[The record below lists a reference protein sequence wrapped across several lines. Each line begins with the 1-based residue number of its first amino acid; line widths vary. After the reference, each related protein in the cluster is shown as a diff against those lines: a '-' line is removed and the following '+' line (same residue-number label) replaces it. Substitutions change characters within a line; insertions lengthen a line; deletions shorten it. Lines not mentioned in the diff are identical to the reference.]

1 VFPRAMCRRWC
12 GTDVAATPLVG
23 GLSGARAWA
32 VDHDGHRF
40 VLKSFATSA
49 GREHAAW
56 VHAFMRLVRAAGV
69 LQVPM
74 IVAAPDGETLQADEG
89 GSLWELLQWMPGNAT
104 TKPSGRQAAAAA
116 DVLARAHRAAGAW
129 PACPRRVGHSPGVL
143 HRVARARALLARPWA
158 TRLDATYRGPLR
170 EQFERA
176 IAIFAAVGGGQAVA
190 RVAEWESR
198 AVVMQPVLRDIWSD
212 HVLFVGEQVAGVI
225 DWHAAGIDTPA
236 TDVARLVAGWAVD
249 QETMRAFLDSYSAIR
264 PLSGDEVSLV
274 PFLRDTGILFGLDNW
289 FRWIVEESR
298 LFADIKKAE
307 ARVDFLL
314 SALPGAVR
322 NLVRSVSQGFCDS
335 GLNLD

>member
-1 VFPRAMCRRWC
+1 MFPRAMCWRWY

-49 GREHAAW
+49 SREHAAW
-56 VHAFMRLVRAAGV
+56 VHALMRLVRSAGV

-74 IVAAPDGETLQADEG
+74 TVAAPDGETLQADEG

-116 DVLARAHRAAGAW
+116 DVLARAHQAAAAW
-129 PACPRRVGHSPGVL
+129 TACPRRVGHSPGVL
-143 HRVARARALLARPWA
+143 HRVARARDLLARPWA
-158 TRLDATYRGPLR
+158 TRLDATYRGPFR

-176 IAIFAAVGGGQAVA
+176 ITIFAAVGGGQAVA

-198 AVVMQPVLRDIWSD
+198 SVVMQPVLRDVWSD
-212 HVLFVGEQVAGVI
+212 HVLFVGDQVAGVI

-236 TDVARLVAGWAVD
+236 TDVARLVGGWAVD
-249 QETMRAFLDSYSAIR
+249 QETMKAFVDSYSAIR

-298 LFADIKKAE
+298 LFADINKAT

-322 NLVRSVSQGFCDS
+322 NLARSVSQGFCDS

>member
-23 GLSGARAWA
+23 GLSGAPAWA

-49 GREHAAW
+49 SREHAAW
-56 VHAFMRLVRAAGV
+56 VHAFMRLVRGAGV

-74 IVAAPDGETLQADEG
+74 IIAAPDGETLQADEG
-89 GSLWELLQWMPGNAT
+89 GSLWELLQWMPGSAT

-116 DVLARAHRAAGAW
+116 DVLARAHQAAAAW

-322 NLVRSVSQGFCDS
+322 NLARSVSQGFCDS

>member
-1 VFPRAMCRRWC
+1 
-12 GTDVAATPLVG
+12 LVG